1 MVALSKRVRE
11 YFVKLF
17 TNNFQTLSLTFAC
30 GKIDTIEGDLTM
42 IRVGILTA
50 SDKGSQG
57 LREDASGPLISN
69 RVKEIPGEVVYT
81 VIVPDDRAAI
91 SAELIKMVDEMDLH
105 LILTT
110 GGTGMSMRDI
120 TPEATKDILDRDLPG
135 IPEAM
140 RAKSLQFT
148 DRAMLSRAVAGIRKQ
163 TLIINMPG
171 SPKAV
176 SECLDVIIPV
186 LEHGI
191 QILRGETGE
200 CARK

>member
-1 MVALSKRVRE
+1 
-11 YFVKLF
+11 
-17 TNNFQTLSLTFAC
+17 
-30 GKIDTIEGDLTM
+30 M
-42 IRVGILTA
+42 IKVGILTA

-57 LREDASGPLISN
+57 LREDESGKLIAA
-69 RVKEIPGEVVYT
+69 RMIEIGGEVVYT
-81 VIVPDDRAAI
+81 VIVADEKELI
-91 SAELIKMVDEMDLH
+91 SAELCKMADEMDLP

-120 TPEATKDILDRDLPG
+120 TPEATKEILDREIPG

-148 DRAMLSRAVAGIRKQ
+148 NRAMLSRAVAGIRNRS
-163 TLIINMPG
+163 LIINLPG
-171 SPKAV
+171 SKKAV
-176 SECLDVIIPV
+176 DECLDVIVPV

-200 CARK
+200 CGRK

>member
-1 MVALSKRVRE
+1 
-11 YFVKLF
+11 
-17 TNNFQTLSLTFAC
+17 
-30 GKIDTIEGDLTM
+30 M

-50 SDKGSQG
+50 SDSGSQG
-57 LREDASGPLISN
+57 LRQDASGPLISK
-69 RVKEIPGEVVYT
+69 RVSEIPGEVVYT
-81 VIVPDDRAAI
+81 VIVPDDRTLIAL
-91 SAELIKMVDEMDLH
+91 ELIKMCDEMDLH

-120 TPEATKDILDRDLPG
+120 TPEATKDVLDREMPG

-148 DRAMLSRAVAGIRKQ
+148 NRAILSRAVAGIRKR

-176 SECLDVIIPV
+176 DECLDVILPV

>member
-1 MVALSKRVRE
+1 
-11 YFVKLF
+11 
-17 TNNFQTLSLTFAC
+17 
-30 GKIDTIEGDLTM
+30 M
-42 IRVGILTA
+42 IRVGVLTA

-57 LREDASGPLISN
+57 LREDISGPTIAS
-69 RVKEIPGEVVYT
+69 RVAQIPGEVVYT
-81 VIVPDDRAAI
+81 VIVPDDREIIAR
-91 SAELIKMVDEMDLH
+91 ELRKMADEMDLH
-105 LILTT
+105 LVLTT

-120 TPEATKDILDRDLPG
+120 TPEATKDVIDRDMPG

-140 RAKSLQFT
+140 RAKSMLIT
-148 DRAMLSRAVAGIRKQ
+148 PRGMLSRAVAGIRKQ
-163 TLIINMPG
+163 TLIINLPG

-176 SECLDVIIPV
+176 AECLDVILPV

>member
-1 MVALSKRVRE
+1 
-11 YFVKLF
+11 
-17 TNNFQTLSLTFAC
+17 
-30 GKIDTIEGDLTM
+30 M

-57 LREDASGPLISN
+57 LREDASGPLISK
-69 RVKEIPGEVVYT
+69 RVSEIPGEVVYT
-81 VIVPDDRAAI
+81 VIVPDDRKMI
-91 SAELIKMVDEMDLH
+91 SAELIKMCDEMDLH

-120 TPEATKDILDRDLPG
+120 TPEATKDVLDRDLPG

-148 DRAMLSRAVAGIRKQ
+148 NRAMLSRAVAGIRKQ

>member
-1 MVALSKRVRE
+1 
-11 YFVKLF
+11 
-17 TNNFQTLSLTFAC
+17 
-30 GKIDTIEGDLTM
+30 M
-42 IRVGILTA
+42 IRVGVLTA

-57 LREDASGPLISN
+57 LREDASGPLIAK
-69 RVKEIPGEVVYT
+69 RVAEIPGEVVYT
-81 VIVPDDRAAI
+81 VIVPDDRAMIA
-91 SAELIKMVDEMDLH
+91 AELIKMCDEMDLH
-105 LILTT
+105 LVLTT

-120 TPEATKDILDRDLPG
+120 TPEATKDVLDRDLPG

-148 DRAMLSRAVAGIRKQ
+148 NRAMLSRAVAGIRKQ

>member
-1 MVALSKRVRE
+1 
-11 YFVKLF
+11 
-17 TNNFQTLSLTFAC
+17 
-30 GKIDTIEGDLTM
+30 M

-57 LREDASGPLISN
+57 LREDKSGPTIALRMS
-69 RVKEIPGEVVYT
+69 EIQGEVVYT
-81 VIVPDDRAAI
+81 VIVPDDRALI
-91 SAELIKMVDEMDLH
+91 SAELIKMCDEMDLH
-105 LILTT
+105 LVLTT

-120 TPEATKDILDRDLPG
+120 TPEATKDVLDREMPG

-140 RAKSLQFT
+140 RAKSLEFT
-148 DRAMLSRAVAGIRKQ
+148 NRAMLSRAVAGIRKQ

-176 SECLDVIIPV
+176 SECLDVILPV

>member
-1 MVALSKRVRE
+1 
-11 YFVKLF
+11 
-17 TNNFQTLSLTFAC
+17 
-30 GKIDTIEGDLTM
+30 M
-42 IRVGILTA
+42 IKVGILTA

-57 LREDASGPLISN
+57 LREDESGKLIAA
-69 RVKEIPGEVVYT
+69 RMIEIGGEVVYT
-81 VIVPDDRAAI
+81 VIVADEKELI
-91 SAELIKMVDEMDLH
+91 SAELCKMADEMDLH

-120 TPEATKDILDRDLPG
+120 TPEATKEILDREIPG

-148 DRAMLSRAVAGIRKQ
+148 NRAMLSRAVAGIRNRS
-163 TLIINMPG
+163 LIINLPG
-171 SPKAV
+171 SRKAV
-176 SECLDVIIPV
+176 DECLDVIVPV

-200 CARK
+200 CGRK